1 MNTAMVPVVCA
12 IDLPTKRN
20 SSRRLRPYLQ
30 AIGEEEDACSL
41 VVCNSSEGGGG
52 GEIQEGRAVV
62 VQSTSRTV
70 LITAHSDIH
79 S

>member
-30 AIGEEEDACSL
+30 AIGEEEDASSL
-41 VVCNSSEGGGG
+41 VVCNSSEGGG

>member
-30 AIGEEEDACSL
+30 AIGEEEDASSL
-41 VVCNSSEGGGG
+41 GVWNRSGGGG

-70 LITAHSDIH
+70 LITAHSDMH

>member
-30 AIGEEEDACSL
+30 AIGEEEDASSL

-52 GEIQEGRAVV
+52 
-62 VQSTSRTV
+62 
-70 LITAHSDIH
+70 
-79 S
+79 